1 MPFCPFCGTPVKENH
16 KFCPSCGNPL
26 ELVPQIPTPT
36 PQATPTP
43 QPQQP
48 QQPASA
54 PQPAAAPQP
63 PQVQT
68 TQGETIREI
77 IPNLSVSK
85 SFGRTDTYN
94 LIVTERRSIFAKLTT
109 EIINETVKMRRDKAA
124 AEGKGFFGKW
134 KAQMQ
139 GFNTYTD
146 WYKDKTPDQA
156 LGETPGNYAIDN
168 SAMRNIKVKEDSD
181 DDSGMDL
188 YYIEITTPTGKL
200 KFKTPYDP
208 RKLLQAA
215 YGGA

>member
-109 EIINETVKMRRDKAA
+109 EIIN
-124 AEGKGFFGKW
+124 
-134 KAQMQ
+134 
-139 GFNTYTD
+139 
-146 WYKDKTPDQA
+146 
-156 LGETPGNYAIDN
+156 
-168 SAMRNIKVKEDSD
+168 
-181 DDSGMDL
+181 
-188 YYIEITTPTGKL
+188 
-200 KFKTPYDP
+200 
-208 RKLLQAA
+208 
-215 YGGA
+215 